1 MGVKRGDI
9 MATIWINF
17 TLHAENKFAEFEK
30 YHIERII
37 ICCCCIPSPM
47 NFASKGSRIFR

>member
-17 TLHAENKFAEFEK
+17 ILHGERQFDEFGT
-30 YHIERII
+30 I
-37 ICCCCIPSPM
+37 
-47 NFASKGSRIFR
+47 